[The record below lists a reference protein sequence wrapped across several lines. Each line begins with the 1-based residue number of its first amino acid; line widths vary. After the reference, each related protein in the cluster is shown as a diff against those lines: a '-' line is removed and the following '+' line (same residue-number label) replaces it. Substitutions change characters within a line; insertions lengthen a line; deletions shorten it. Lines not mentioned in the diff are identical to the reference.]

1 LQSTRGFFNF
11 ETLNNSRRY
20 TLGKNERLKSRK
32 AIEQLFAAGQ
42 SFSMFP
48 FRVTWMAAEG
58 TGNDE
63 QGRTNDDVS
72 SRQPS
77 TINHQP
83 TDGGWQM
90 TDGRKETVNDEQGTE
105 EFRTG
110 SSSRQPPSASGQLN
124 DEQGTR
130 NDEFRISLEGSSHQ
144 PSTVNRQPNY
154 ERGTTELRNKGSS
167 RQPPTVNCQPLQA
180 AFTVPRRQFKKSV
193 HRNRI
198 KRLMREA
205 WRLQKNPLQD
215 ILVAKGIQ
223 LRVFIVYTGRDLPEW
238 TLVQEKVQRII
249 ARLQKSI
256 HEKPADHS

>member
-1 LQSTRGFFNF
+1 LHSNRGFFNF
-11 ETLNNSRRY
+11 EILNTSRRY

-32 AIEQLFAAGQ
+32 AIEQLFASGQ
-42 SFSMFP
+42 AFSMFP

-63 QGRTNDDVS
+63 QGTGNRECRT
-72 SRQPS
+72 
-77 TINHQP
+77 
-83 TDGGWQM
+83 G
-90 TDGRKETVNDEQGTE
+90 NDEQGTE

-110 SSSRQPPSASGQLN
+110 SSSRQPPSAICHLNNEQGTDELRNEGSSRQPSTVNFPPCHRPAAIRQPN
-124 DEQGTR
+124 DEQGTE
-130 NDEFRISLEGSSHQ
+130 EFRTGSSSLQ
-144 PSTVNRQPNY
+144 PSTINR
-154 ERGTTELRNKGSS
+154 
-167 RQPPTVNCQPLQA
+167 QPLQA
-180 AFTVPRRQFKKSV
+180 AFTVPRRQFKKAV

-205 WRLQKNPLQD
+205 WRLQKNPLQE

>member
-1 LQSTRGFFNF
+1 
-11 ETLNNSRRY
+11 
-20 TLGKNERLKSRK
+20 
-32 AIEQLFAAGQ
+32 
-42 SFSMFP
+42 
-48 FRVTWMAAEG
+48 MAAEG

-63 QGRTNDDVS
+63 QGTGNRECRT
-72 SRQPS
+72 
-77 TINHQP
+77 
-83 TDGGWQM
+83 G
-90 TDGRKETVNDEQGTE
+90 NDEQGTE

-110 SSSRQPPSASGQLN
+110 SSSRQPPSAICHLN
-124 DEQGTR
+124 NEQGT
-130 NDEFRISLEGSSHQ
+130 D
-144 PSTVNRQPNY
+144 
-154 ERGTTELRNKGSS
+154 ELRNEGSS
-167 RQPPTVNCQPLQA
+167 RQPSTINRQPLQA
-180 AFTVPRRQFKKSV
+180 AFTVPRRQFKKAV

-205 WRLQKNPLQD
+205 WRLQKNPLQE

>member
-1 LQSTRGFFNF
+1 
-11 ETLNNSRRY
+11 
-20 TLGKNERLKSRK
+20 
-32 AIEQLFAAGQ
+32 
-42 SFSMFP
+42 MFP

-110 SSSRQPPSASGQLN
+110 SSSRQPSTINRKPNDDPGTEELRIEGSSRQPPSASGQLN

-130 NDEFRISLEGSSHQ
+130 NDEFRISLEGSS
-144 PSTVNRQPNY
+144 
-154 ERGTTELRNKGSS
+154 
-167 RQPPTVNCQPLQA
+167 RQPPTVNRQPLQA

-215 ILVAKGIQ
+215 ILLTKGIQ

-238 TLVQEKVQRII
+238 TLVQEKLQRVI

-256 HEKPADHS
+256 HEKPVDHP